1 MNEKRMFAKG
11 IKAKV
16 VAWVLAT
23 IFVTVVI
30 VSVTVHVWVKTLLKD
45 VLVADRKE
53 MAELM
58 ATSVAGITSD
68 AISDIAGYLSSPTW
82 RSAVDDTN
90 QSYRGKSP
98 DSIVREL
105 LDVDK
110 RWIAAADDDPLLA
123 RYLGTPLSFRMKKLE
138 EAIPSLGEIF
148 LTDEYGGLVAASR
161 RTEDFYQADE
171 DWWIRAYNQGA
182 GALFIGDIEEDVSA
196 GIMSLTIAVPVMDD
210 NGKVSGVCKAV
221 YDAEKFF
228 SPIGDFRIGETGYA
242 TLVNKDGYVI
252 FRLGRTSKTLRIC
265 KDSDIEKTIRDKGA
279 GTIIVYPQM
288 YPGETFLVGADVF
301 HPYLSGWAVFVDQ
314 DSAEVFMPM
323 RKLLRS
329 SMLVLIVL
337 VMIAIPTAYLI
348 GRSIVFPVE
357 QLNRASKRFAS
368 GDLEYRI
375 NSTREDEIGELA
387 RAMDSM
393 ADDLKGTYVS
403 IDELNKEVKVR
414 ERTEVALR
422 ESEARYKTI
431 YESSKDAIMTLKPY
445 GHFLG
450 GNPATIEMFK
460 CSGEKEFVR
469 QTPWDISPEYQ
480 PDGRLSSE
488 KANEMMSIAMERG
501 SNFFEWRHKR
511 VSGED
516 FPATVLLT
524 RMEVDGETIIQATV
538 RDITDQKRAQEAVM
552 ETVKLKSDFTAM
564 VSHELRTPLTAIR
577 EGIDMVRD
585 GSMGAI
591 NEEQKDFLDTAQRN
605 VDRLTR
611 LINDV
616 LDFSKLDAG
625 KMEMDMSENDISW
638 AINEVVSVQKA
649 HALEKSIY
657 LRQAIEDNIP
667 RARFNFDR
675 IIQVITNLVNNALK
689 FTDKGGITVSASSDS
704 GKIKV
709 VVEDTG
715 EGIRGDDIDNVFE
728 EFRQVE
734 DKNTRKT
741 GGAGLGL
748 AISRKII
755 EEHHGDIWIE
765 SEYGKG
771 TKAIFTIPI

>member
-1 MNEKRMFAKG
+1 
-11 IKAKV
+11 
-16 VAWVLAT
+16 
-23 IFVTVVI
+23 
-30 VSVTVHVWVKTLLKD
+30 
-45 VLVADRKE
+45 
-53 MAELM
+53 
-58 ATSVAGITSD
+58 
-68 AISDIAGYLSSPTW
+68 
-82 RSAVDDTN
+82 
-90 QSYRGKSP
+90 
-98 DSIVREL
+98 
-105 LDVDK
+105 
-110 RWIAAADDDPLLA
+110 
-123 RYLGTPLSFRMKKLE
+123 
-138 EAIPSLGEIF
+138 
-148 LTDEYGGLVAASR
+148 
-161 RTEDFYQADE
+161 
-171 DWWIRAYNQGA
+171 
-182 GALFIGDIEEDVSA
+182 
-196 GIMSLTIAVPVMDD
+196 
-210 NGKVSGVCKAV
+210 
-221 YDAEKFF
+221 
-228 SPIGDFRIGETGYA
+228 
-242 TLVNKDGYVI
+242 
-252 FRLGRTSKTLRIC
+252 
-265 KDSDIEKTIRDKGA
+265 
-279 GTIIVYPQM
+279 
-288 YPGETFLVGADVF
+288 
-301 HPYLSGWAVFVDQ
+301 
-314 DSAEVFMPM
+314 
-323 RKLLRS
+323 
-329 SMLVLIVL
+329 
-337 VMIAIPTAYLI
+337 
-348 GRSIVFPVE
+348 
-357 QLNRASKRFAS
+357 
-368 GDLEYRI
+368 
-375 NSTREDEIGELA
+375 
-387 RAMDSM
+387 
-393 ADDLKGTYVS
+393 
-403 IDELNKEVKVR
+403 
-414 ERTEVALR
+414 
-422 ESEARYKTI
+422 
-431 YESSKDAIMTLKPY
+431 MTLKPY